1 MAVNCLLDG
10 KDVLAVLPTSFGNIA
25 NTLIF
30 QTWVKATRGLVCSGV
45 LQCWSN
51 QEEQLFLFNIT
62 H

>member
-10 KDVLAVLPTSFGNIA
+10 KDVLAVLPTSLAIA

-30 QTWVKATRGLVCSGV
+30 QIWVKATSRLVCSGL
-45 LQCWSN
+45 LQCWSK